1 MTHHQHRTTMPKL
14 PLSPEAAQK
23 RVWKSELKNLQ
34 NNRRKVVADFD
45 SHQRALIR
53 EAEAANKKL
62 TRFISDRAKREPK
75 ALRDFD
81 ARIAVLEGRLGL

>member
-1 MTHHQHRTTMPKL
+1 MPKK
-14 PLSPEAAQK
+14 PLSPEAAQQ
-23 RVWKSELKNLQ
+23 RVWKSELTTLYK
-34 NNRRKVVADFD
+34 NRRKVVRDFD
-45 SHQRALIR
+45 SHQRGLIR

-62 TRFISDRAKREPK
+62 TRFISNRAKREPK